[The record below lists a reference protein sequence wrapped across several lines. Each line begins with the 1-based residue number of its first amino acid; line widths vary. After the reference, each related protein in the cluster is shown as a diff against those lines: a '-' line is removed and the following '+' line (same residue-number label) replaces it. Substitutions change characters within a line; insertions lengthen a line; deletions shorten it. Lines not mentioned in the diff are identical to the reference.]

1 MIVFLVTFFLFTIEA
16 LIHYNYGQELAAKDK
31 KFNFPDLKTFI
42 KIIGTVF
49 LFSALASIIVRV
61 LHKRFKIIS

>member
-16 LIHYNYGQELAAKDK
+16 FIHYNYGQELSTKDK

-42 KIIGTVF
+42 KIVGTVF
-49 LFSALASIIVRV
+49 IFSVLTSIVVRV
-61 LHKRFKIIS
+61 LHKRFHIYS